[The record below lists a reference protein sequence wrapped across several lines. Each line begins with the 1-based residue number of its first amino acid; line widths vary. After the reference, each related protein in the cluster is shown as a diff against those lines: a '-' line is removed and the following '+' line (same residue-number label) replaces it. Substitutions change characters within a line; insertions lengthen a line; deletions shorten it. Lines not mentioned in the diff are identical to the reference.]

1 VVHISERE
9 AELPDA
15 VIGKLLRI
23 AVEDKSVV
31 SLGPGEPDFPL
42 PPPIVKLVKDFAAEC
57 NHYSP
62 PGGREELRKALA
74 RKLKRENKIDTSP
87 DNIVVTCGSQEALML
102 ATACTLD
109 VSEQIIIPNPS
120 FLGYLPTF
128 ELFNAF
134 PIAIP
139 LKPEDG
145 WSINPDELKKLIDK
159 KKTKAIL
166 INTPSNPTGN
176 VLSKKIL
183 EEIADIAVDNDLY
196 IFSDEAYEKLT
207 YGKKHHSIGSFNGM
221 DHNVVTFH
229 TFSKTFAM
237 CGFRVGYAAGPAP
250 LMDAM
255 KKVHIYSTVCAPTIS
270 QMVAT
275 KALALNKTFL
285 HKMVKEYDK
294 RRKIIVKG
302 LNQIG
307 LKTVNPNGAFY
318 TFSDISQYSTDS
330 YKFAYDMLR
339 KAKVAVVPGREFG
352 RCGEGYIRCSY
363 ATDYKKIQEALR
375 RMDKFLSKRK

>member
-1 VVHISERE
+1 
-9 AELPDA
+9 
-15 VIGKLLRI
+15 
-23 AVEDKSVV
+23 
-31 SLGPGEPDFPL
+31 
-42 PPPIVKLVKDFAAEC
+42 
-57 NHYSP
+57 
-62 PGGREELRKALA
+62 
-74 RKLKRENKIDTSP
+74 
-87 DNIVVTCGSQEALML
+87 
-102 ATACTLD
+102 
-109 VSEQIIIPNPS
+109 
-120 FLGYLPTF
+120 
-128 ELFNAF
+128 
-134 PIAIP
+134 
-139 LKPEDG
+139 
-145 WSINPDELKKLIDK
+145 
-159 KKTKAIL
+159 
-166 INTPSNPTGN
+166 
-176 VLSKKIL
+176 
-183 EEIADIAVDNDLY
+183 
-196 IFSDEAYEKLT
+196 
-207 YGKKHHSIGSFNGM
+207 M